1 MGGQSGSWTPTKRRG
16 PIAAEFQGPGPAAI
30 GLPSLFGNINI
41 KESSKARAPAYTFGN
56 RHERKLE
63 SASPAPNAYNTSRL
77 NPRGKDEPKA
87 PTLHIKPKEPKS
99 FVTPSPGAYNPDA
112 ADKDVKISAPKYSF
126 GIKTKSGKPKE
137 VPAPNAY
144 SIAKPSFDQAPQHA
158 FGIKHSPYLGNL
170 KGDAWVPART
180 EVMVS
185 PPTTNGNY
193 SNSDTKTIKTVVDK
207 GNVTSTSRTHSDG
220 HKIRTETFTYTKGPT
235 IRTSTTTTTSHQIA
249 A

>member
-1 MGGQSGSWTPTKRRG
+1 MRYPNTFFS
-16 PIAAEFQGPGPAAI
+16 EFV
-30 GLPSLFGNINI
+30 F
-41 KESSKARAPAYTFGN
+41 
-56 RHERKLE
+56 
-63 SASPAPNAYNTSRL
+63 
-77 NPRGKDEPKA
+77 
-87 PTLHIKPKEPKS
+87 
-99 FVTPSPGAYNPDA
+99 
-112 ADKDVKISAPKYSF
+112 
-126 GIKTKSGKPKE
+126 
-137 VPAPNAY
+137 
-144 SIAKPSFDQAPQHA
+144 SIVFCILQPSFDQAPQHA

-170 KGDAWVPART
+170 KGDAWVPTRT